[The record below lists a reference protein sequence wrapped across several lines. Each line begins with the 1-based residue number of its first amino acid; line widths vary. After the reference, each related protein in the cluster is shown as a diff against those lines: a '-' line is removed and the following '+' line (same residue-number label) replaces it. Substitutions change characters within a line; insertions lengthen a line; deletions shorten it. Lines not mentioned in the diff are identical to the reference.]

1 MDLSSWLFHTES
13 DEIRTGYESV
23 LGDRGEGV
31 ELRRLRWGAHVFLQG
46 RTKQVPLTAAFLGR
60 KTRKFKAEKADA
72 ETRQVRPQ
80 TGDPKSVSAQLSL
93 DV

>member
-13 DEIRTGYESV
+13 DGIRTGYESI
-23 LGDRGEGV
+23 LGARGEGV